1 MEDEISIIKDIVTAS
16 GNLHNKGTVQ
26 REGKAVASIHL
37 MLDDD
42 GHHLDGRCR
51 VEMPGE
57 VNGTTTS
64 TNRTDTSSTANGC
77 GTGTSSSNDDEFL
90 SYTAA
95 LNAVFSRGY
104 TSRETELEDAYNLIS
119 PNRRIILFSKPIDA
133 ASSSSDGGGGAY
145 DDSKADRE
153 AAARRRSHTLGCIR
167 GCEQM

>member
-57 VNGTTTS
+57 VNVSGTTS
-64 TNRTDTSSTANGC
+64 NGC
-77 GTGTSSSNDDEFL
+77 IAGTSSSDDEFL

-119 PNRRIILFSKPIDA
+119 PKRRIILFSKPIDA
-133 ASSSSDGGGGAY
+133 ASSSSDGAGGAY
-145 DDSKADRE
+145 DDSKADGE
-153 AAARRRSHTLGCIR
+153 AAARRRRSHTLGCIR